1 VTDAERQ
8 ERIVSAYREMRDGL
22 HRSLSR
28 RLRDPDLAEDIVHDV
43 FLRIHDRADQL
54 RDVDRVRGW
63 IARIAHHAM
72 LDALRRRRPETG
84 VPDSLAEEED
94 GPDGVPA
101 SIQSAL
107 RAMLDQLS
115 DEDRDA
121 LLATEWDG
129 RSQGELADAWGLSVS
144 GAKSRVQRA
153 RRKLKE
159 LLLDCC
165 HVELDARGRVLDM
178 VPRARGRCACRDC

>member
-1 VTDAERQ
+1 MTDAERQ
-8 ERIVSAYREMRDGL
+8 ATVVSAYREMRDGL

-43 FLRIHDRADQL
+43 FLRIHERAGQL

-72 LDALRRRRPETG
+72 LDALRRRRPEQEL
-84 VPDSLAEEED
+84 PESLADDAED
-94 GPDGVPA
+94 PDGVPA
-101 SIQSAL
+101 ALQGAL
-107 RAMLDQLS
+107 RSMLDQLAP
-115 DEDRDA
+115 DDREA
-121 LLATEWDG
+121 LWATEWEG
-129 RSQGELADAWGLSVS
+129 RTQRELAEMWGISLS

-153 RRKLKE
+153 RKRLKD

-165 HVELDARGRVLDM
+165 HVDLDARGRVLDM
-178 VPRARGRCACRDC
+178 VPRDRCDCREC